1 MARSDR
7 FRTNQTRSQAR
18 GTRSR
23 SFDAV
28 LSLPVTVKR
37 DGAERR
43 VTAEQA
49 FLLDLRIKT
58 RRGDVSAA
66 ELWSENS
73 DVAMQLRM
81 EADGHELPLIIRR
94 ALVRPGS
101 VSRQL
106 ECLRMVRKLDRHST
120 RPSRKLEPWLVQAA
134 LARLGEQ
141 RLTIEEQ
148 RTVYATTRTPS
159 KVQWPDWWEIKG

>member
-23 SFDAV
+23 SFGAV
-28 LSLPVTVKR
+28 LSRLVTVKFN
-37 DGAERR
+37 GVEHR

-49 FLLDLRIKT
+49 FLLDLRQKT

-66 ELWSENS
+66 ELWAG
-73 DVAMQLRM
+73 DYVAMQLRM

-94 ALVRPGS
+94 TLVRPGS

-106 ECLRMVRKLDRHST
+106 ECLRMVRKLDRHSA
-120 RPSRKLEPWLVQAA
+120 RPSRRLEPWLVQAA